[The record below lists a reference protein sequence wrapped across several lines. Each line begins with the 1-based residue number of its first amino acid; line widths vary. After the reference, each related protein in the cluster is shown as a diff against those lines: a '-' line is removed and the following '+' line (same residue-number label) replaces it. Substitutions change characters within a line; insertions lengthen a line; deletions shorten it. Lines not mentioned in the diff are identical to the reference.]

1 MWFAGGDVKGGLKY
15 GATDEFGFEAVEKK
29 AHLHDIHATIL
40 HLLGL
45 DHRLLTYFHQGRN
58 ETLTDVAG
66 EVITEIIA

>member
-1 MWFAGGDVKGGLKY
+1 MWLAGGDVKGGIKY

-29 AHLHDIHATIL
+29 VHLHDFHATIL
-40 HLLGL
+40 HLLGI

-66 EVITEIIA
+66 EIITEIVG